1 MAGSAVGLV
10 GACDLVVAADSA
22 FFILAHAALGLCN
35 DGMSTYFLPRQ
46 VGARK
51 ALELALLGD
60 RLMAADALQAGLVNF
75 VVPAAELAAQTQKL
89 VTRLAV
95 GPTVA
100 YAAIKKTMNASLSNS
115 MEQQGQLEAACYA
128 SADFVAG
135 IQAALGK
142 RLAQFSGS

>member
-1 MAGSAVGLV
+1 M
-10 GACDLVVAADSA
+10 
-22 FFILAHAALGLCN
+22 
-35 DGMSTYFLPRQ
+35 
-46 VGARK
+46 
-51 ALELALLGD
+51 
-60 RLMAADALQAGLVNF
+60 
-75 VVPAAELAAQTQKL
+75 QTQKL

-95 GPTVA
+95 GPTIA

-128 SADFVAG
+128 SAARSADFVAG